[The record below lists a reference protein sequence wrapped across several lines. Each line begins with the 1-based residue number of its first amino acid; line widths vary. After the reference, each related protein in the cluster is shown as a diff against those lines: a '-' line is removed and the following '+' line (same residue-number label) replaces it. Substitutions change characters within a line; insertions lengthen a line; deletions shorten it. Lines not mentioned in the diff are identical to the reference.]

1 MVIYMQ
7 RNFPGK
13 STGGGIYFYKID
25 GFQPPSWGGVVMSRR
40 VSLLYFSDALAL
52 SLLDHPASARTDV
65 TQLYI
70 ATSSSYGN
78 ILYIDI
84 YPVCMFVH
92 AYTHLDLYEIYST
105 ILDMK

>member
-1 MVIYMQ
+1 MNNMCSNERENMVTYMQ

-13 STGGGIYFYKID
+13 STGGEFTSTRLMVFNHHLG
-25 GFQPPSWGGVVMSRR
+25 GGVVMSRR

-52 SLLDHPASARTDV
+52 PLLDHPASARTDV

-78 ILYIDI
+78 ILYTDI

-92 AYTHLDLYEIYST
+92 VYTHLDI
-105 ILDMK
+105 